1 MIGSDSGK
9 ITVQMFAVTMYIITL
24 NYTFN
29 VYILKLD
36 LETVLEVFVQI
47 LLKVV
52 QQLSGIIVTYG
63 SRHSDFLTM

>member
-1 MIGSDSGK
+1 MSIWKGRKIGSDSGK

-36 LETVLEVFVQI
+36 LETVLEVFVQ
-47 LLKVV
+47 
-52 QQLSGIIVTYG
+52 T
-63 SRHSDFLTM
+63 F